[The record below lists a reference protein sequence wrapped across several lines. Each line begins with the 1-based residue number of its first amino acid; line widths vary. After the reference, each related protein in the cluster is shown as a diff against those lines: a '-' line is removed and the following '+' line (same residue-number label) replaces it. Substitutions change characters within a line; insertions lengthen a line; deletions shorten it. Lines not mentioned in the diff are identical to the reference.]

1 MRRTVSVTT
10 FLLAAFCLSSAYD
23 IAFTDDDTKHNG
35 YDFNFAFLARTKG
48 QETCN
53 RLPIDLNIEKGPN
66 EVLVR
71 ARTGNTPVPN
81 FIALYN
87 NASPQLG
94 ECNHHSLRMILAFDP
109 NVFDR
114 QQLQKV
120 RVKNI
125 RYWKEIDY
133 NSEDRPKDYESFL
146 LSYFR
151 PLPGEFLMKDV
162 TTLMWKHRGTNP
174 RTLGWNEGPV
184 RPNHRRDETVSII
197 SEEEIEYDENNDE
210 SDVPYTDSST
220 HLSSNN
226 AETDGGAILSDLL
239 LLTPE
244 EDEPENIFDFWAP
257 DTPPDIRNAIEESDI
272 ASIARRDQSW
282 VSSIGGSRI
291 PMGMRASRFENFM
304 DGPDLD
310 SIPGRGFLN
319 NHRNLQQVG
328 NHQAFGMNEEQNKNV
343 FGDLPY
349 SEDFP
354 EDIDITAFQ
363 ESPPGF

>member
-1 MRRTVSVTT
+1 MRRTISVTT
-10 FLLAAFCLSSAYD
+10 FLLAALCLSSAYD

-35 YDFNFAFLARTKG
+35 YDYNFAFLARAKG

-71 ARTGNTPVPN
+71 ARNGNTPVPN

-109 NVFDR
+109 DVFDR

-133 NSEDRPKDYESFL
+133 NSEDRPEDYESFL

-184 RPNHRRDETVSII
+184 LPNRRRDETVSII
-197 SEEEIEYDENNDE
+197 S
-210 SDVPYTDSST
+210 DSST

-257 DTPPDIRNAIEESDI
+257 DTPPEIRNAIEELDI
-272 ASIARRDQSW
+272 ASIARPDQSW

-304 DGPDLD
+304 DSPDLD
-310 SIPGRGFLN
+310 SLPGRGFLN
-319 NHRNLQQVG
+319 NHRNLQQVE
-328 NHQAFGMNEEQNKNV
+328 NHQAFGMNEEQNENV
-343 FGDLPY
+343 FYDLPY

-354 EDIDITAFQ
+354 ENIDITSFQ
-363 ESPPGF
+363 ESPSDF